1 MKSACENDF
10 WWGCQCQSVQ
20 RINLGVVVPK
30 RWFRLISDTSLCEID
45 NASAWLYEVAR
56 NAVADRLR
64 LKKEQM
70 ELPDDLAAG
79 R

>member
-1 MKSACENDF
+1 M
-10 WWGCQCQSVQ
+10 G
-20 RINLGVVVPK
+20 
-30 RWFRLISDTSLCEID
+30 EID

-64 LKKEQM
+64 LKKERM